1 MKPGELKPLTET
13 QKKGI
18 EQADKERARLIA
30 IVEEN
35 HRKYPRKKRNK

>member
-1 MKPGELKPLTET
+1 MKPGELIVLTET

-30 IVEEN
+30 IVEEK
-35 HRKYPRKKRNK
+35 HRKYPHQKRKK